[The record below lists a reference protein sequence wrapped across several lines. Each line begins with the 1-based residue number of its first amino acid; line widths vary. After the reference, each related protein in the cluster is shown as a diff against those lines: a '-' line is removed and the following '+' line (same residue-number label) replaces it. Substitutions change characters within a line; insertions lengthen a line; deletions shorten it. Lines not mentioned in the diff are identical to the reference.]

1 MKVELTKQRKWIIA
15 GALLLGT
22 ATPSFALFG
31 IGDIVFD
38 PTSYASL
45 VSQLTT
51 LTQQYSMLKNNLT
64 SFSLKSVWQTELAKL
79 KTMQV
84 VNTYGE
90 TNGMTTALNQDSTTA
105 ATTAWTSSKV
115 ALSSDTSTLLGSET
129 VGNSAKLSQLAII
142 EASDSASPDCLNAV
156 GSYRAARTAS
166 ATANA
171 NLQTVQL
178 DGTSATNSEVQQ
190 LNLLN
195 AAQAQ
200 QLNEQQSQGA
210 LHACL
215 AQQMTIQN
223 MQQRN
228 AAAQDLNTWATVQ
241 TQQTSN
247 PTLNVSDT
255 NTWTTYLP

>member
-1 MKVELTKQRKWIIA
+1 MKFTLTKQRRWMIV
-15 GALLLGT
+15 GTVVFVT

-31 IGDIVFD
+31 IGDVVFD
-38 PTSYASL
+38 PTSYAQL

-51 LTQQYSMLKNNLT
+51 LTQQYTMLKNNLKN
-64 SFSLKSVWQTELAKL
+64 FSVKQVWATELAKL
-79 KTMQV
+79 KTVQV

-90 TNGMTTALNQDSTTA
+90 TNGLTMALNQNLTSA

-115 ALSSDTSTLLGSET
+115 ALSSNTSTLLGTEA
-129 VGNSAKLSQLAII
+129 VGNSAKLSQLAVV
-142 EASDSASPDCLNAV
+142 EASDSASPDCINAV

-171 NLQTVQL
+171 NLQTSQL

-228 AAAQDLNTWATVQ
+228 AAAQDLNTWSFVAAQHQTNPSMNAT
-241 TQQTSN
+241 
-247 PTLNVSDT
+247 DT
-255 NTWTTYLP
+255 GTWTTYLP